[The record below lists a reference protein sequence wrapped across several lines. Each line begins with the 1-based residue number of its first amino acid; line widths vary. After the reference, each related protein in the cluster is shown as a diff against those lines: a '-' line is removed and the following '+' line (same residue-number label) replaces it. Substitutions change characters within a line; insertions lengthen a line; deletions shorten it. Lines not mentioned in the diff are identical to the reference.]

1 MQIENASGSRVE
13 RLEGIAG
20 LCGSDTQCPI
30 DLTGDGDLSH
40 SSSAGH
46 SSDAEDLDRLSV
58 ENGEPSSRPSRDADN
73 ESAACNAKS
82 LVQDAVRSDPQ
93 VPEELDDEEDT
104 GDAAART
111 PWNVEQSAVLRPRVV
126 QQAVVSDYQNDIE
139 VRTAS
144 MTDFCYVLTI
154 PRWPDNSSDV
164 RCGIGQL
171 CR

>member
-13 RLEGIAG
+13 RLEGIEG
-20 LCGSDTQCPI
+20 LCGSDAQCPI
-30 DLTGDGDLSH
+30 DLTGDDDLPH

-58 ENGEPSSRPSRDADN
+58 ENGEPSSGPSRDADN
-73 ESAACNAKS
+73 
-82 LVQDAVRSDPQ
+82 
-93 VPEELDDEEDT
+93 ELDDEEDT

-126 QQAVVSDYQNDIE
+126 QQAVVSDYQNEIE
-139 VRTAS
+139 VRRPS
-144 MTDFCYVLTI
+144 VTDSCYVLTI
-154 PRWPDNSSDV
+154 SRWPDNISSV